1 MRLTLDLVAARLA
14 AAGCVAARAEA
25 VALTSATRDDTVLEA
40 FVSRRERGEP
50 LAWIT
55 GTTRFCGHTVR
66 VHPGVYVPRPQ
77 SEDLARRAAALLAAC
92 GNRPR
97 AADLCTGS
105 GAVAV
110 HLMAAVT
117 TASVV
122 GVDASTRAAACARSN
137 GVPVVVGDLG
147 RPLGSDA
154 FDVVTAVAPYVPT
167 PDLALLPSDVRDHEP
182 PLALDGGAD
191 GLDVV
196 RRVVESAAR
205 VLRHGGWLLT
215 EVGGSQDRVLAAAL
229 AAGGF
234 GPVEAWF
241 DADGDLRGVAAR
253 HSTR

>member
-1 MRLTLDLVAARLA
+1 MDADLDLVAARLA

-25 VALTSATRDDTVLEA
+25 VALTAATRDDTMLET
-40 FVSRRERGEP
+40 FVARRERGEP

-55 GTTRFCGHTVR
+55 GTTRFCGHTIR

-105 GAVAV
+105 GAVSV
-110 HLMAAVT
+110 HLMAAVA

-147 RPLGSDA
+147 RPLESDA
-154 FDVVTAVAPYVPT
+154 FGVVTAVAPYVPT
-167 PDLALLPSDVRDHEP
+167 PDLGLLPSDVRDHEP

-205 VLRHGGWLLT
+205 ILRHGGWLLT
-215 EVGGSQDRVLAAAL
+215 EIGGSQDRALAPVLAAC
-229 AAGGF
+229 GF
-234 GPVEAWF
+234 GRVDTWF
-241 DADGDLRGVAAR
+241 DADGGLRGVAAR
-253 HSTR
+253 LSTR